1 MATENNNK
9 TLNVPNKREQ
19 SQTCLGY
26 AERKE
31 QSPQGNVPNLRF
43 PEFREEWERI
53 KVSALLEFY
62 PTNSL
67 SWEQLDYSGEGI
79 FNLHYGLIHKGL
91 PTQVDV
97 SENNLPT
104 IKDEYIPKKMSLCQN
119 GDVAFADAS
128 EDTNDVAKCIE
139 FANCDE
145 QKIVCGLHTI
155 HGRDTQNKTVTG
167 YKGYAFSARPFREQI
182 RRLAQGTKIYSI
194 NSHNFSECYI
204 GIPCKEEQSKI
215 SNLLH
220 TIGLRIATQIK
231 IIEDL
236 KKLKSAISKHLFA
249 RKDLLETTICL
260 SDIATLKN
268 GYAFQSS
275 KYNPLGK
282 WEILTIANVSGERY
296 INDEDCNC
304 IINLPSDIQNHQVLK
319 EGDILISLT
328 GNVGRVSLCKT
339 GNYLLNQRVGLLQ
352 FTNNANREFIYQVL
366 SSRRFENNMIACG
379 QGAAQMNIGKGD
391 VENYVLPYSTN
402 ANNIHLVAKILQSY
416 DEKIIN
422 EQRRLSLLTM
432 QKQYLLAQMFI

>member
-9 TLNVPNKREQ
+9 TLNVPN
-19 SQTCLGY
+19 
-26 AERKE
+26 
-31 QSPQGNVPNLRF
+31 LRF
-43 PEFREEWERI
+43 PEFSGEWDRI
-53 KVSALLEFY
+53 KVSDLLEFY

-67 SWEQLDYSGEGI
+67 SWEQLDYLDKGV

-91 PTQVDV
+91 PTQIDV
-97 SENNLPT
+97 SESSLPT
-104 IKDEYIPKKMSLCQN
+104 IKEEYIPKKMSLCQR

-139 FANCDE
+139 FINCE
-145 QKIVCGLHTI
+145 NQKIVCGLHTI

-167 YKGYAFSARPFREQI
+167 YKGYAFSARAFRDQI
-182 RRLAQGTKIYSI
+182 RRLAQGTKVYSI
-194 NSHNFSECYI
+194 SSGNFSECYI
-204 GIPCKEEQSKI
+204 GIPSKAEQSKI
-215 SNLLH
+215 ANLL
-220 TIGLRIATQIK
+220 LAVDQRIAAQIK

-282 WEILTIANVSGERY
+282 WKILTIANVSGERY

-328 GNVGRVSLCKT
+328 GNVGRVSLCNA

-391 VENYVLPYSTN
+391 VENFVLPYSTN
-402 ANNIHLVAKILQSY
+402 ANNIHLVANILRLY
-416 DEKIIN
+416 DEQIIN
-422 EQRRLSLLTM
+422 EQRRLSFLTM
-432 QKQYLLAQMFI
+432 HKQYLLTQMFI